1 MPGGAARTAR
11 IEAVHVTERV
21 APVPILRQRDNL
33 IATLQS
39 TPNDEALLRLQH
51 DLLEQ
56 VGRFRARGAVLD
68 VTVVEMMDSFA
79 VRTLRTIA
87 ESVRLRGADTVIVGI
102 QPEVALDMVRLGLDF
117 GDVPTALDL
126 EEGLAYL
133 TRLRR
138 ARVGAV

>member
-1 MPGGAARTAR
+1 MTAGPQG
-11 IEAVHVTERV
+11 VERHPK
-21 APVPILRQRDNL
+21 APPVPILRQRDHL

-39 TPNDEALLRLQH
+39 TPNDETLLRLQRE
-51 DLLEQ
+51 LIEQ

-87 ESVRLRGADTVIVGI
+87 ESIRLRGADTVIVGI

-117 GDVPTALDL
+117 GDVATALDL
-126 EEGLAYL
+126 EDGLACL
-133 TRLRR
+133 TQMRR
-138 ARVGAV
+138 ARNATA